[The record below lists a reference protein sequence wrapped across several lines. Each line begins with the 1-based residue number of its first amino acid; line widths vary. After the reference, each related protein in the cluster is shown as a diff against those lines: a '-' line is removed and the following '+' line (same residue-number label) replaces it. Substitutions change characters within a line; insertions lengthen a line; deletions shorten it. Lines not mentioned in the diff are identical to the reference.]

1 MLNFRS
7 PSIYGTRMD
16 SGEGP
21 AYITRLLQEWQNG
34 SQDAFDR
41 LVPLVYNEL
50 RALASRQLTREW
62 RHDRLEITAVVT
74 EAYLRLLDQREV
86 DWKSRGHF
94 FAIASQLMR
103 RVLID
108 HARLRTREKR
118 GGIQTPAELNEAVTV
133 PDTHALDAV
142 DVLDLDRALT
152 KLEAL
157 DAAQARIIELRFFGG
172 LTIEETAHAL
182 ALSPT
187 TVKREWAVARGWLYR
202 ELTRQ
207 AQASGRRMSQ
217 SACK

>member
-1 MLNFRS
+1 MADR
-7 PSIYGTRMD
+7 
-16 SGEGP
+16 EGA
-21 AYITRLLQEWQNG
+21 AYITDLLQEWQNG

-41 LVPLVYNEL
+41 LVPLVYQEL
-50 RALASRQLTREW
+50 RALAARQLTREW

-74 EAYLRLLDQREV
+74 EAYLRLLDQRDV

-118 GGIQTPAELNEAVTV
+118 GGIQTPAEFHEALTV
-133 PDTHALDAV
+133 ADTHVLDAV

-157 DAAQARIIELRFFGG
+157 DSGQARIIELRFFGG

-187 TVKREWAVARGWLYR
+187 TVKREWAIARGWLYR
-202 ELTRQ
+202 ELTRDT
-207 AQASGRRMSQ
+207 QASAHRLGQ
-217 SACK
+217 SAAN

>member
-1 MLNFRS
+1 
-7 PSIYGTRMD
+7 MD
-16 SGEGP
+16 DPDGP
-21 AYITRLLQEWQNG
+21 AHITHLLQEWQSG

-74 EAYLRLLDQREV
+74 EAYLRLLDQRDV

-103 RVLID
+103 RILID
-108 HARLRTREKR
+108 HARLRMREKR
-118 GGIQTPAELNEAVTV
+118 GGIQTPAEFHEALTV
-133 PDTHALDAV
+133 ADNQPTDAV

-157 DAAQARIIELRFFGG
+157 DPGQARIIELRFFGG

-187 TVKREWAVARGWLYR
+187 TVKREWAIARGWLYR
-202 ELTRQ
+202 ELTRN
-207 AQASGRRMSQ
+207 AQASAQRMGQ
-217 SACK
+217 STPH

>member
-1 MLNFRS
+1 MVD
-7 PSIYGTRMD
+7 PD
-16 SGEGP
+16 GP
-21 AYITRLLQEWQNG
+21 AYITHLLQEWQNG

-74 EAYLRLLDQREV
+74 EAYLRLLDQRDV
-86 DWKSRGHF
+86 DWKNRGHF

-103 RVLID
+103 RILID
-108 HARLRTREKR
+108 HARLRMRDKR
-118 GGIQTPAELNEAVTV
+118 GGIQTPAEFREALTV
-133 PDTHALDAV
+133 VDSQPIDAV

-152 KLEAL
+152 KLEAF
-157 DAAQARIIELRFFGG
+157 DPGQARIIELRFFGG

-187 TVKREWAVARGWLYR
+187 TVKREWAIARGWLYR
-202 ELTRQ
+202 ELTRN
-207 AQASGRRMSQ
+207 AHT
-217 SACK
+217 SAPGMGHSTPH

>member
-202 ELTRQ
+202 ALSRQ
-207 AQASGRRMSQ
+207 APARARRMSQ

>member
-1 MLNFRS
+1 
-7 PSIYGTRMD
+7 MD
-16 SGEGP
+16 NCEGP
-21 AYITRLLQEWQNG
+21 AYITHLLQEWQNG
-34 SQDAFDR
+34 SQNAFDR

-74 EAYLRLLDQREV
+74 EAYLRLLDQRDV
-86 DWKSRGHF
+86 DWKNRGHF

-108 HARLRTREKR
+108 HARSRTRAKR
-118 GGIQTPAELNEAVTV
+118 GGIQTPAELNEALTV
-133 PDTHALDAV
+133 AETHALDAV

-152 KLEAL
+152 KLEVL

-187 TVKREWAVARGWLYR
+187 TVKREWA
-202 ELTRQ
+202 
-207 AQASGRRMSQ
+207 S
-217 SACK
+217 

>member
-1 MLNFRS
+1 
-7 PSIYGTRMD
+7 MD

-207 AQASGRRMSQ
+207 AQASARRMGQ
-217 SACK
+217 SACN